1 MDRLKLARAVIFI
14 LFGIGVGSMILSG
27 FFKLADGE
35 FFDGALQPVSG
46 LFLTTLGIKT
56 FRSDFLRD

>member
-14 LFGIGVGSMILSG
+14 FFGIGAGSMILSG
-27 FFKLADGE
+27 FFKLTDGE
-35 FFDGALQPVSG
+35 FFDGALRLVSG
-46 LFLTTLGIKT
+46 LLLTALGVKA